1 MKCPNCYSSVPAS
14 AAKCPRCDW
23 PLKSAPPPTAAAAF
37 GQSPTANPWGAD
49 QDAAPLW
56 APEPPRPAA
65 TWDQSAL
72 DAGPSQAQQ
81 REFTQLPSANAPARG
96 VTPFGG
102 AGQAIPP
109 GAQPSA
115 APFGGEAAPL
125 NASLSPV
132 TTTPL
137 TGGQKAQLLA
147 SGLLPL
153 LLPAGVLVFLNIQLG
168 GVLRGFTGNISP
180 LIYIVLG
187 VILLVILYQAVTNLR
202 DFASGVANVQVARL
216 TRTRVVRNRN
226 STTYYAEFA
235 QLGKFRISRQM
246 MGMAAAGTLYRISYS
261 PTSKR
266 IWAME
271 PQYEAAAAP
280 PLPF

>member
-1 MKCPNCYSSVPAS
+1 MKCPNCYSSVPSS

-23 PLKSAPPPTAAAAF
+23 PLKSAPPPTSAAAF
-37 GQSPTANPWGAD
+37 GDSPTANPWGAG

-56 APEPPRPAA
+56 SPEPQKPLP
-65 TWDQSAL
+65 TWDQSPL
-72 DAGPSQAQQ
+72 DAGPSQGQQ
-81 REFTQLPSANAPARG
+81 REFAQLPPAAAPARG

-102 AGQAIPP
+102 ASQTIPP
-109 GAQPSA
+109 GPPPAA
-115 APFGGEAAPL
+115 APFGGAAAPL
-125 NASLSPV
+125 NASLPPV

-137 TGGQKAQLLA
+137 TGGQKGRLLA

-153 LLPAGVLVFLNIQLG
+153 LIPAGVLVLLNIQLG
-168 GVLRGFTGNISP
+168 GFFPGFFSQLPGF
-180 LIYIVLG
+180 LYLVFGIVL
-187 VILLVILYQAVTNLR
+187 LVLLYQAATNLR

-226 STTYYAEFA
+226 STTYYADFE

-266 IWAME
+266 IWTME

-280 PLPF
+280 PMPF